1 MFYLLFLVYQLAQTA
16 LSLTGTGVGIL
27 NQASESSWFPAAV
40 EQAVKNNRDFQEKL
54 LATNG
59 GAGGGGAGLTGLS
72 GLAGMT
78 SGSKTIGK
86 EYGKNFETE
95 DGSEEAETKS
105 PSLEKELKELE
116 KEEKITQK
124 YLGKASIEE
133 VDEFGRPINNAEGG
147 LTGPIPTPPTPA
159 ALSSG
164 PKITVEIP
172 QKVKKVDVKDYEELL
187 GKMWPGDQNGESEFS
202 TDEEE
207 NGVPKMVPEL
217 QKLIHDLKKS
227 NLSKTEFQEIVKQLD
242 SNHEDNI
249 GQPREN
255 TTPISPPKSSELG
268 SEEQEQPPPEPKIK
282 KFGKNLPALRQ
293 ILGTS
298 DNAPVV
304 VTSAPVTPTKSAV
317 IKNSAPSEIHSRS
330 GFIPAFSTTKQPQ
343 STAVKNGFIH
353 RVDSE
358 ATPNTKILIAPR
370 AVPTVVAPRPVVKG
384 VIQQRFYPNQQKPN
398 PYHTA
403 QTHAALFQPQQQQT
417 QAVVP
422 QPQQHQNQQ
431 TYADYQQQYQEYL
444 RKYYPAYA
452 LPYPQQ
458 HYQTFYQNPAQA
470 HGQRIYP
477 VRTVATVV
485 PTTPSSWL
493 VHPYGQGTLLTNQQP
508 YQNNLFGKK

>member
-1 MFYLLFLVYQLAQTA
+1 MKFVYQLAQTA

-40 EQAVKNNRDFQEKL
+40 EHAVKNNRDFQEKL

-59 GAGGGGAGLTGLS
+59 AAGGGSGVLGGLS

-78 SGSKTIGK
+78 SSSKTIGK

-95 DGSEEAETKS
+95 VGSEEVETKS

-116 KEEKITQK
+116 KEEKITEK

-172 QKVKKVDVKDYEELL
+172 QKVKKADVKDYEELL
-187 GKMWPGDQNGESEFS
+187 GKMWPGDQEGESEFS
-202 TDEEE
+202 TDEIEE
-207 NGVPKMVPEL
+207 HGVAKMVPEL

-227 NLSKTEFQEIVKQLD
+227 NLSKTEFQEIVKQLE

-255 TTPISPPKSSELG
+255 TTPITPPKSSELG

-282 KFGKNLPALRQ
+282 NYGKNLPALRQ
-293 ILGTS
+293 ILGTR
-298 DNAPVV
+298 DNTPIV
-304 VTSAPVTPTKSAV
+304 VTTSTKSV
-317 IKNSAPSEIHSRS
+317 LTKNPSEIHSRS
-330 GFIPAFSTTKQPQ
+330 GFIPSFSTTKQPQ
-343 STAVKNGFIH
+343 STAVRNGFIH

-358 ATPNTKILIAPR
+358 ATSNSKILTAPR
-370 AVPTVVAPRPVVKG
+370 AVPTVVAPRPVAKG

-403 QTHAALFQPQQQQT
+403 QTHAVLS
-417 QAVVP
+417 
-422 QPQQHQNQQ
+422 QPQQHQPIHVAIPQPQQQTNAPTTQPQNQQQ
-431 TYADYQQQYQEYL
+431 TYTNYQQQYQEYL

-458 HYQTFYQNPAQA
+458 QYQTTFYQNPAQA
-470 HGQRIYP
+470 YGQRIYP
-477 VRTVATVV
+477 LA
-485 PTTPSSWL
+485 
-493 VHPYGQGTLLTNQQP
+493 HPYGQGTLLTNQQP
-508 YQNNLFGKK
+508 FQNNFYGKK